1 MTDER
6 NSISSQPIKIMSK
19 NYKEI
24 WSVSIKEII
33 QDSPL
38 KFGWLENCQY
48 HSTVDGVM
56 LILLPD
62 SVISQTQTLFWPQA
76 IEKIRQKVQSLAK
89 EDIEIAYLNDIKI
102 TDEIESN
109 EDLLKLVR
117 GINVAVN
124 KILNR
129 LKKTQ
134 KENSNQDS
142 NDK

>member
-38 KFGWLENCQY
+38 KFGWLENSQY